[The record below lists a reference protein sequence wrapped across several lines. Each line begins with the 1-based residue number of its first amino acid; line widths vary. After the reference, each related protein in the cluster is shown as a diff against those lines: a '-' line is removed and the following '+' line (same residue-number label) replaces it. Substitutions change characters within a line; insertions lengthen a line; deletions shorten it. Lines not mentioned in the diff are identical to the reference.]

1 MDYEKNAGGNQSLV
15 KLSKSKTETGRKRF
29 ATQGALIFNDLTKDT
44 RDKKS
49 LLWVKN

>member
-1 MDYEKNAGGNQSLV
+1 MDYDKNAEGSQSLL
-15 KLSKSKTETGRKRF
+15 KLSKSKTETGRKCF
-29 ATQGALIFNDLTKDT
+29 ATQGALIFNDLAKNT